1 MVLRWIFIVLNM
13 KTTEQKIQIIK
24 RWMKRQYKRGE
35 NNEFTNSKYRQ
46 LLKDSKYY
54 ENQFKVKDYDRI

>member
-1 MVLRWIFIVLNM
+1 M
-13 KTTEQKIQIIK
+13 KTTEQKIQIIR

-35 NNEFTNSKYRQ
+35 NNELTNNKYRQ

-54 ENQFKVKDYDRI
+54 ENQFKIKDYGK